1 LKMGAGGDTIYDVD
15 LASDLKARFSGGTT
29 DVRFANDSDRTKVMN
44 ADDDDI
50 LRIGLTINSPI
61 TIVSVDKV
69 DADFFR
75 AHLFAVGEHRG
86 DSG

>member
-1 LKMGAGGDTIYDVD
+1 MGNGAIYDVD
-15 LASDLKARFSGGTT
+15 LASDFKARITNGSS
-29 DVRFANDSDRTKVMN
+29 DIRFANDSDRMRILS

-50 LRIGLTINSPI
+50 LRIGLTIGSPI

-75 AHLFAVGEHRG
+75 ANLFAGGEHRG
-86 DSG
+86 DAR